1 MVISLLCP
9 SRGRPE
15 NLRRLSE
22 SAFSLAASPLD
33 IEVLAYVD
41 LDDPALP
48 QYVALDCAEIHTGER
63 IMFTDYWNKLAE
75 VAHGNI
81 MGMMGDDV
89 VFRTPGWDRMVEA
102 AFGSVPD
109 RMVLVYGRDGFRNQV
124 HASHPFLSRE
134 WCEVLG
140 YLYPHPEVF
149 TQDMVDVWVF
159 ELAQAVN
166 RTIYLPELFT
176 QHMHPDDPSLGV
188 EFDQTYRDNAMR
200 RERDRTHERY
210 ADYAAERAADVE
222 KLRRALR

>member
-1 MVISLLCP
+1 VVISLLCP

-75 VAHGNI
+75 VARGDI

-89 VFRTPGWDRMVEA
+89 VFRTPGWDVMVEA

-109 RMVLVYGRDGFRNQV
+109 RMVLVYGRDGFRN
-124 HASHPFLSRE
+124 
-134 WCEVLG
+134 
-140 YLYPHPEVF
+140 
-149 TQDMVDVWVF
+149 
-159 ELAQAVN
+159 
-166 RTIYLPELFT
+166 
-176 QHMHPDDPSLGV
+176 
-188 EFDQTYRDNAMR
+188 
-200 RERDRTHERY
+200 
-210 ADYAAERAADVE
+210 
-222 KLRRALR
+222 

>member
-1 MVISLLCP
+1 MISLLVP
-9 SRGRPE
+9 TRGRPH
-15 NLRRLSE
+15 NIARLLG
-22 SAFSLAASPLD
+22 SLDSTTTGE
-33 IEVLAYVD
+33 IEVVWCVDDDDTPSVRALADQTYGPVVVGPRECPNQ
-41 LDDPALP
+41 L
-48 QYVALDCAEIHTGER
+48 
-63 IMFTDYWNKLAE
+63 WNTAWVGAKGDILAP
-75 VAHGNI
+75 I
-81 MGMMGDDV
+81 GDDI
-89 VFRTPGWDRMVEA
+89 VFRTPGWDVMVEA
-102 AFGSVPD
+102 AFRSVPD
-109 RMVLVYGRDGFRNQV
+109 RLVLVYGRDGFRNQV